1 MKVQLFD
8 KDGSIKSSPVYFA
21 YIILK
26 VFKNR
31 REDSIS
37 IYSLGRAVKSHTTDV
52 NLQQLFYGLMLLRMM
67 GIIKIEDEI
76 YLRIQKDA

>member
-8 KDGSIKSSPVYFA
+8 KDGSIASSPVYFA

-26 VFKNR
+26 VFKSR
-31 REDSIS
+31 RVDTIS
-37 IYSLGRAVKSHTTDV
+37 IYSLGKAVKAHTTNV

-67 GIIKIEDEI
+67 GIIEIDDEI
-76 YLRIQKDA
+76 YLRIRKDA